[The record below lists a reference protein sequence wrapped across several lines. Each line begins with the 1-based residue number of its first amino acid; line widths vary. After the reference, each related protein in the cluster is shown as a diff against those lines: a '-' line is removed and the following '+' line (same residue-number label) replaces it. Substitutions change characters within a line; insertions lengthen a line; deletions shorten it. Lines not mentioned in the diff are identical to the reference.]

1 VKGHVHDAQAVARE
15 RLGMLFA
22 ASLVLYL
29 LSKLRPKSDSFPQ
42 LPTRTGLARRLLE
55 PLAKLFPIS
64 TQTCF
69 LVLRQ
74 KLLIHALQ
82 SQIHG
87 CRGLI

>member
-42 LPTRTGLARRLLE
+42 LPTRTGLARRVEWPELVANTPKGTEKSPFDAHNLMTSPGFGHF
-55 PLAKLFPIS
+55 PLD
-64 TQTCF
+64 
-69 LVLRQ
+69 
-74 KLLIHALQ
+74 
-82 SQIHG
+82 
-87 CRGLI
+87 